1 MLCYNTTKHN
11 LIYNTL
17 IINIML
23 KKNIILAALIISF
36 FSCKETKTE
45 EIAVVDETTI
55 TVTKEQFEASKMTIG
70 NPVEQSFDVTI
81 KASGKV
87 DVPPQYRAKVTTFLG
102 GYVKATK
109 LLVGDKVAK
118 GQALITLENTEYLDL
133 QKDYLELAE
142 QLTYLKSEFERQ
154 KTLYQEKIASQKNYL
169 KAESDYKST
178 RGMYQGLREKLL
190 LLNINPT
197 NVERGKFTSQIT
209 LTAPISGDVTVMN
222 ANVGMFMSPSDVILE
237 IVDTNY
243 LHLNL
248 SIFEKDILSVKEG
261 QKINFSI
268 PEASK
273 ELFVSQVQKVGK
285 SIESKDRTIA
295 VFGALSPQ
303 HKTKLLSGMFV
314 EAGIVINSKKGF
326 GVPTEAIVTEDNK
339 TFVLVLNND
348 TKDYIFK
355 KVPVSLGEKSE
366 NFVEILPTALVNQT
380 TKILTKGVFDVAN

>member
-1 MLCYNTTKHN
+1 
-11 LIYNTL
+11 
-17 IINIML
+17 
-23 KKNIILAALIISF
+23 
-36 FSCKETKTE
+36 
-45 EIAVVDETTI
+45 
-55 TVTKEQFEASKMTIG
+55 MTIG
-70 NPVEQSFDVTI
+70 NPVEQDFDVTI

-87 DVPPQYRAKVTTFLG
+87 DVPPQYRAKATTFLG

-109 LLVGDKVAK
+109 LLVGDKVMK

-169 KAESDYKST
+169 KAESEYKST
-178 RGMYQGLREKLL
+178 RGRYQGLREKLM

-261 QKINFSI
+261 QKINFLI

-273 ELFVSQVQKVGK
+273 ELFVSQVQKVGR

-295 VFGALSPQ
+295 VFGTLNQ
-303 HKTKLLSGMFV
+303 QNKVKLLSGMFV
-314 EAGIVINSKKGF
+314 EAGIVINSKKGL
-326 GVPTEAIVTEDNK
+326 GIPIDALINENNK
-339 TFVLVLNND
+339 NFVLLLQENKGN
-348 TKDYIFK
+348 YIFK
-355 KVPVSLGEKSE
+355 KTLVNIGEKSE
-366 NFVEILPTALVNQT
+366 KFIEILPNETITEDSKLL
-380 TKILTKGVFDVAN
+380 IKGVFELTN

>member
-1 MLCYNTTKHN
+1 MLR
-11 LIYNTL
+11 
-17 IINIML
+17 
-23 KKNIILAALIISF
+23 KNIILAILTISL
-36 FSCKETKTE
+36 FSCKETKPDE
-45 EIAVVDETTI
+45 VALVDENTI
-55 TVTKEQFEASKMTIG
+55 KVTKEQFEASKMTIG
-70 NPVEQSFDVTI
+70 YPVEQDFNVTI
-81 KASGKV
+81 KTSGKV

-102 GYVKATK
+102 GYVKSTK
-109 LLVGDKVAK
+109 LLVGDKVVK

-154 KTLYQEKIASQKNYL
+154 KTLYKEKIASQKSYL
-169 KAESDYKST
+169 KAESEYKST
-178 RGMYQGLREKLL
+178 RGSYQGLREKLL
-190 LLNINPT
+190 LLNINPS

-209 LTAPISGDVTVMN
+209 LNSPISGDVTVMN

-248 SIFEKDILSVKEG
+248 SIFEKDILNVKEG

-273 ELFVSQVQKVGK
+273 ELFTSKVQKVGK

-295 VFGALSPQ
+295 VFGTLSQ
-303 HKTKLLSGMFV
+303 QYKTRLLSGMFV
-314 EAGIVINSKKGF
+314 EAGIVINSKKGI
-326 GVPTEAIVTEDNK
+326 GVPAEAIVTEDDK

-348 TKDYIFK
+348 AKDYILK
-355 KVPVSLGEKSE
+355 KIPVSLGEKSE
-366 NFVEILPTALVNQT
+366 QFVEIIPSASINQT
-380 TKILTKGVFDVAN
+380 TKILTTGVFEITN

>member
-1 MLCYNTTKHN
+1 MLR
-11 LIYNTL
+11 
-17 IINIML
+17 
-23 KKNIILAALIISF
+23 KNIILAVLTILL
-36 FSCKETKTE
+36 FSCKESKPE
-45 EIAVVDETTI
+45 EVTVVDDNTI
-55 TVTKEQFEASKMTIG
+55 TVTKEQFKASKMTIG
-70 NPVEQSFDVTI
+70 NPVEQDFEVTI

-102 GYVKATK
+102 GYVKSTK
-109 LLVGDKVAK
+109 LLVGDKVVK
-118 GQALITLENTEYLDL
+118 GQALITLENTEYIDL

-142 QLTYLKSEFERQ
+142 QLTYLKTEFERQ

-169 KAESDYKST
+169 KAESEYKSS
-178 RGMYQGLREKLL
+178 RGRYQGLREKLM

-248 SIFEKDILSVKEG
+248 SIFEKDILNVKEG

-273 ELFVSQVQKVGK
+273 ELFISQVQKIGK

-295 VFGALSPQ
+295 VIGKLTSQ
-303 HKTKLLSGMFV
+303 NKVKLLSGMFV
-314 EAGIVINSKKGF
+314 EAGIVINSKKGL
-326 GVPTEAIVTEDNK
+326 GVPTEAIIKEDDK
-339 TFVLVLNND
+339 TFVLVLNKEG
-348 TKDYIFK
+348 KDYIFQK
-355 KVPVSLGEKSE
+355 IPVSLGEKSE
-366 NFVEILPTALVNQT
+366 QFAEIILSETINET
-380 TKILTKGVFDVAN
+380 TKILTTGVFDVVN

>member
-1 MLCYNTTKHN
+1 MLR
-11 LIYNTL
+11 
-17 IINIML
+17 
-23 KKNIILAALIISF
+23 KNIILAAFIISF

-45 EIAVVDETTI
+45 QVAAIDENTI

-70 NPVEQSFDVTI
+70 KPIEQDFDVTI
-81 KASGKV
+81 KASGRI

-109 LLVGDKVAK
+109 LLVGDKVTK

-154 KTLYQEKIASQKNYL
+154 KALFQEKIASQKNFL

-178 RGMYQGLREKLL
+178 RGKYQGLREKLV
-190 LLNINPT
+190 LLNINPA

-209 LTAPISGDVTVMN
+209 LTAPISGDITVLN

-248 SIFEKDILSVKEG
+248 SIFEKDILNVKEG
-261 QKINFSI
+261 QKIHFSI
-268 PEASK
+268 PEASS
-273 ELFVSQVQKVGK
+273 ELFTSQVQKVGK

-295 VFGALSPQ
+295 VFGSLNPQ
-303 HKTKLLSGMFV
+303 NKTQFLSGMFV
-314 EAGIVINSKKGF
+314 EAKIVINSKKGF
-326 GVPTEAIVTEDNK
+326 GVPQEAIITEDSK
-339 TFVLVLNND
+339 TFALVLN
-348 TKDYIFK
+348 KEGKEYVFK
-355 KVPVSLGEKSE
+355 KNAVSLGEKSE
-366 NFVEILPTALVNQT
+366 QFVEIIPSENINQT
-380 TKILTKGVFDVAN
+380 TKILTKGVFEITN

>member
-1 MLCYNTTKHN
+1 MLR
-11 LIYNTL
+11 
-17 IINIML
+17 
-23 KKNIILAALIISF
+23 KNIILAVLTISLIA
-36 FSCKETKTE
+36 CKESKPE
-45 EIAVVDETTI
+45 KVNVVDENII
-55 TVTKEQFEASKMTIG
+55 TVTNEQFEASKMAIG
-70 NPVEQSFDVTI
+70 NPVELDFDVTI

-102 GYVKATK
+102 GYVKSTK
-109 LLVGDKVAK
+109 LLVGDKVVK

-169 KAESDYKST
+169 KAESEYKST
-178 RGMYQGLREKLL
+178 RGRYQGLREKLM

-237 IVDTNY
+237 IVDINY

-248 SIFEKDILSVKEG
+248 SIFEKDILNVKER
-261 QKINFSI
+261 QKITFSI

-273 ELFVSQVQKVGK
+273 QLFTSQVQKVGK
-285 SIESKDRTIA
+285 SIESKDRTIS
-295 VFGALSPQ
+295 VFGELNSQ
-303 HKTKLLSGMFV
+303 NRVKLLSGMFV
-314 EAGIVINSKKGF
+314 EAGIVVNSKKGF
-326 GVPTEAIVTEDNK
+326 GVPTEAIINEDDK
-339 TFVLVLNND
+339 TFVLRLNKEGKN
-348 TKDYIFK
+348 YIFQK
-355 KVPVSLGEKSE
+355 IPVSLGEKSE
-366 NFVEILPTALVNQT
+366 QFVEIIPSATINKT
-380 TKILTKGVFDVAN
+380 TKILTAGVFDVAN